1 MMDDGCPF
9 LISHT
14 FDARTSPDRESC
26 DPRLHED
33 VETRRVQRIKG
44 CRILL
49 RQNTVAWRECRKVT
63 PCAARHLD
71 DGGITAAYVTP
82 ERRWID

>member
-14 FDARTSPDRESC
+14 FDARTSRDRESC

-49 RQNTVAWRECRKVT
+49 RQNTVAWRRST
-63 PCAARHLD
+63 SRRR
-71 DGGITAAYVTP
+71 GITAAYVTP
-82 ERRWID
+82 E

>member
-14 FDARTSPDRESC
+14 FDARTSRDREWC
-26 DPRLHED
+26 EPRLHED

-44 CRILL
+44 VGFCSDKIPWP
-49 RQNTVAWRECRKVT
+49 A
-63 PCAARHLD
+63 PLD
-71 DGGITAAYVTP
+71 ISSTAASQ
-82 ERRWID
+82 RRTSRRSEGGSTR